1 MTTPILYFFG
11 WITETNDENTESPK
25 ISISG
30 RTPKTPSE
38 ALEQFYQPSTPKGI
52 LRFLKGAMPD
62 EEYSDYVAKGK
73 LLSNLYPI
81 PKTEIAGA
89 PHHIYPPGF
98 KNRLSTAGFNSVY
111 MFEENNFCAQTCQ
124 VIYEN
129 LHHSC
134 CNIDMSGSISAM
146 KNLADRVVPPFGDDQ
161 EPSTVGYEFSCQKVQ
176 PWSHIIPTELTC
188 EGYWEVLL
196 ASDQTF
202 NEQHDD
208 ETKTITYE
216 GYYPVAKARWILTP
230 E

>member
-1 MTTPILYFFG
+1 MTTPTLYFFG
-11 WITETNDENTESPK
+11 WITETNDKNTESPK

-30 RTPKTPSE
+30 RTPKTPIE

-62 EEYSDYVAKGK
+62 EECSDDVEKGK
-73 LLSNLYPI
+73 PLSNLYPI
-81 PKTEIAGA
+81 PKQKSWCATS
-89 PHHIYPPGF
+89 HLPGF

-161 EPSTVGYEFSCQKVQ
+161 EPT
-176 PWSHIIPTELTC
+176 
-188 EGYWEVLL
+188 
-196 ASDQTF
+196 
-202 NEQHDD
+202 
-208 ETKTITYE
+208 
-216 GYYPVAKARWILTP
+216 
-230 E
+230 